1 MRNLQELKKK
11 AMKME
16 IVSSLDAEKPLAE
29 HESTPSA
36 GSSTSS
42 HQMSS
47 DSKLRILHKPMLNF
61 HEKAY
66 EHFKALILQLKIG
79 FSVEDMLEV
88 VDSAMV
94 VLTSIFRQRRNDQ
107 INSLFSYGKIG
118 AYYDRQPK
126 KCHYTLLTYEDL
138 LNIII
143 RYKVHWKFMPI
154 LSEESNEG
162 YITRKII
169 NILLDFHEDGIYAE
183 NIFRQAF
190 KRISFLHPPLK
201 CDIRALTIKDLQ
213 VNSNIMYLCF
223 GELYSIFYR
232 QSPPNLV
239 YMSLGELSVFIGEGI
254 LDDMQCYN
262 RVEMKVADIE
272 KMVLERFMDEYK
284 HETSIQTTHELLS
297 TKDRTDFITE
307 LSTISLKCGESSS
320 AITSSK
326 LSSSLKINRHRQI
339 VSEDEQEA
347 MKANSSDTLVETPS
361 AKRSNQNVLNH
372 ERLSICKTI

>member
-1 MRNLQELKKK
+1 
-11 AMKME
+11 MKME
-16 IVSSLDAEKPLAE
+16 IVSSLAE

-47 DSKLRILHKPMLNF
+47 DSKLHILHKPMLNF

-66 EHFKALILQLKIG
+66 EHFETLILQLKIG
-79 FSVEDMLEV
+79 FSLEDMLEV

-118 AYYDRQPK
+118 SYYDRQPK
-126 KCHYTLLTYEDL
+126 ICHYTPLTYEDL

-169 NILLDFHEDGIYAE
+169 NTLLDFHEDGIYAE

-223 GELYSIFYR
+223 GELYSIIYR

>member
-1 MRNLQELKKK
+1 MKSLQELKKK

-29 HESTPSA
+29 PEPTPSA

-61 HEKAY
+61 HE
-66 EHFKALILQLKIG
+66 KALILQLKIG

-118 AYYDRQPK
+118 SYYDRQPK
-126 KCHYTLLTYEDL
+126 ICHYTPLTYEDL

-143 RYKVHWKFMPI
+143 RYNVPWKFMSI

-169 NILLDFHEDGIYAE
+169 NTLLDFHEDGIYAE

-213 VNSNIMYLCF
+213 MNSNIMYLCF
-223 GELYSIFYR
+223 GELYTIFYR

-254 LDDMQCYN
+254 LDDMRCYS

-272 KMVLERFMDEYK
+272 KMALERFMDEYK

-307 LSTISLKCGESSS
+307 LSTIFLKCGESSS
-320 AITSSK
+320 TITSSK
-326 LSSSLKINRHRQI
+326 LSSSLKMNGHRQMI
-339 VSEDEQEA
+339 SEDEQEA
-347 MKANSSDTLVETPS
+347 VEANSSDTLVKTP
-361 AKRSNQNVLNH
+361 NTNVQT
-372 ERLSICKTI
+372 KTFLI